1 MPVDMDKDYTGVR
14 CLRIGEWSADSK
26 MKETKDKTMWMW
38 SGKHKKQIVLWS
50 VIVLIAVPLI
60 VYGLSEVSLLP
71 VTGGNDWAGFW
82 GGYFGAIIGG
92 ICTVVG
98 VFLSIQ
104 YEREKGQDD
113 AERAV
118 LPYIALTTL
127 EKENKV
133 DYSHLKTEDDI
144 DDDEPDG
151 YNEFLLEKIYFI
163 IRGESAIPKRKLTK
177 EQRVLLENEGHRRK
191 EMTKG
196 VAILTQQRVLSVPM
210 LLTNVGNGAA
220 INFRVGFH
228 LSNTKYNDKD
238 VKYTIAKHLE
248 KGANFY
254 LNLFFEDLNEYTE
267 DKQFVLRIHY
277 ENIYAQEYLQEYFVT
292 VKDGKF
298 IQIDLGNRQKKC
310 G

>member
-1 MPVDMDKDYTGVR
+1 MW
-14 CLRIGEWSADSK
+14 RIGEWRADSE
-26 MKETKDKTMWMW
+26 MKETKDKTIWTWIKKRKKQVGLW
-38 SGKHKKQIVLWS
+38 SGFILIV
-50 VIVLIAVPLI
+50 IPFI
-60 VYGLSEVSLLP
+60 VYGLSEASFLP

-163 IRGESAIPKRKLTK
+163 IRGENAIPKRKLTK
-177 EQRVLLENEGHRRK
+177 EQRVLLENEGHRRE

-238 VKYTIAKHLE
+238 AKYTIAKHLE

-298 IQIDLGNRQKKC
+298 IQIDLGNKQKKWKP
-310 G
+310 

>member
-1 MPVDMDKDYTGVR
+1 MK
-14 CLRIGEWSADSK
+14 IGEWSADGE
-26 MKETKDKTMWMW
+26 MKETKSKTIWAWIKM
-38 SGKHKKQIVLWS
+38 HKKEVVLWS
-50 VIVLIAVPLI
+50 VVILIVVPLA
-60 VYGLSEVSLLP
+60 VYGLSEISLLP

-98 VFLSIQ
+98 VFLSIR

-127 EKENKV
+127 EKENRV
-133 DYSHLKTEDDI
+133 DYYHLKTEDDI
-144 DDDEPDG
+144 DDDEVNG
-151 YNEFLLEKIYFI
+151 YTEFLLSKIFFI
-163 IRGESAIPKRKLTK
+163 IRGENAIPKRKLTK
-177 EQRVLLENEGHRRK
+177 EQRVLLENEGHRME

-196 VAILTQQRVLSVPM
+196 VTALTQQRVLSVPM

-228 LSNTKYNDKD
+228 LSNTKYDDKGA
-238 VKYTIAKHLE
+238 KYTIAKHLE
-248 KGANFY
+248 KGADFY

-267 DKQFVLRIHY
+267 DEQFILRIHY
-277 ENIYAQEYLQEYFVT
+277 ENIYAQEYLQEYLVT
-292 VKDGKF
+292 VKDGKYV
-298 IQIDLGNRQKKC
+298 QIDLGNKQKKC
-310 G
+310 R